1 MALDPDVRDHIPLE
15 QGLRPRSVASKWS
28 WRSVRDHIPLEQGLR
43 PHPPLWWNTTGRQRP
58 YSIRT
63 RIKTRNTLIINT
75 STIGQRPYSIR
86 TRIKTSSHDE
96 PHPKLLV
103 RDHIPL
109 EQGLRPC
116 WQQPQI
122 YAGYVRDH
130 IPLEQGLRLLVSF
143 MVIMQPAGQRPYSIR
158 TRIKTVSFD
167 IDIMLFNV
175 RDHIPLEQGLRPES
189 IVQARHRCTVR
200 DHIPLEQGLRLS
212 LPHCASPRWPCQRPY
227 SIRTRIKTSRD
238 TVNVQ
243 RSEASETIF
252 H

>member
-1 MALDPDVRDHIPLE
+1 MALDPD
-15 QGLRPRSVASKWS
+15 
-28 WRSVRDHIPLEQGLR
+28 VRDHIPLEQGLR

-75 STIGQRPYSIR
+75 SPIGQRPYSIR

-212 LPHCASPRWPCQRPY
+212 LPHCASPR
-227 SIRTRIKTSRD
+227 
-238 TVNVQ
+238 
-243 RSEASETIF
+243 
-252 H
+252 